1 MKGPSVCPGYYDNPE
16 TTAASFKDGW
26 LYSGDKGYL
35 ADGAV
40 YVCGRIKDMII
51 VHGRTYYPTDI
62 EWVVNDVEG
71 VRRGSTVAF
80 ACLPAAASSEQLVL
94 VAEWAGRERPSDEGL
109 ETIKKRV
116 TEVVVGTIGLNPWQV
131 VLIPPGTVP
140 KTSSGKLQRRKTRQQ
155 FEEGTLGQE
164 APTTESLDAKVAVAR
179 QMARSYV
186 SLAKSEVVSRL
197 PDPVRAFFGKKK

>member
-1 MKGPSVCPGYYDNPE
+1 
-16 TTAASFKDGW
+16 
-26 LYSGDKGYL
+26 
-35 ADGAV
+35 
-40 YVCGRIKDMII
+40 
-51 VHGRTYYPTDI
+51 
-62 EWVVNDVEG
+62 
-71 VRRGSTVAF
+71 
-80 ACLPAAASSEQLVL
+80 VL
-94 VAEWAGRERPSDEGL
+94 VAEWAGRERPSDEAL
-109 ETIKKRV
+109 EVIKKRV

-140 KTSSGKLQRRKTRQQ
+140 KTSSGKLQRRKTKQQ

-164 APTTESLDAKVAVAR
+164 APTTESMDAKVAVAK